1 MEARTTIEIDRP
13 PPPPPAAAATTTTN
27 SHNIQQQQT
36 FSHFTA
42 WKIRRWIVVL
52 RLPHVRRNPSTSVV
66 KFNKVKLAKKQ
77 TTYWDWTPTSSS
89 AIVKMLT

>member
-1 MEARTTIEIDRP
+1 MEARTTIDIDRP
-13 PPPPPAAAATTTTN
+13 PPPPPPAATATTTN
-27 SHNIQQQQT
+27 SNNIQQQQT

-66 KFNKVKLAKKQ
+66 KFNKVKLTKTK
-77 TTYWDWTPTSSS
+77 SSS
-89 AIVKMLT
+89 AIFKTLT